1 MKKTF
6 KIVALL
12 LLVLVTS
19 TFVFA
24 QSSNTFTATAGTLRD
39 DADNFMDV
47 RYYNDVDFS
56 NFFAWTNLSLDE
68 ANLGFAKKFDALYL
82 GAYYKGDLWSSSA
95 TDKSDNTDA
104 DIDTDSVEKT
114 VSGDHSFDVLLG
126 FSGMA
131 LKLDTYFDIDNNS
144 EEMTEKGDLM
154 SESKNN
160 DSTYSFDLTWGGLS
174 IPVGNVNLRPMATL
188 GLDIKDST
196 EYSCNY
202 DADGVKILETTNEA
216 NNINTLTIKLA
227 SDIEWESKESL
238 FSVVGLSYAFKTA
251 IGANGEIGKTTISDT
266 SYVGFREDYK
276 DVSNEFN
283 SYYRFEYQASDNLK
297 LGARVNADIKF
308 TKNSDGYTYQD
319 EAPEEKP
326 EVDVKSD
333 TDIDSEIAFGMQY
346 RFNPKFAMNLGLK
359 STLPSF
365 TSKKTVSPASKTTTV
380 ESKWN
385 DTFSSSL
392 RTGFVWDINENCALD
407 AYMFIPLNPSILM
420 DILGGGLS
428 LGFKYKM

>member
-1 MKKTF
+1 MKKTL

-47 RYYNDVDFS
+47 RYFNEVDFS
-56 NFFAWTNLSLDE
+56 NFFVWTNLSLDE

-82 GAYYKGDLWSSSA
+82 GAYYKGDLWSSST

-227 SDIEWESKESL
+227 SDIEWGSKESL

-276 DVSNEFN
+276 KVSNKFN

-297 LGARVNADIKF
+297 LGARVNADIEF

-326 EVDVKSD
+326 EVDVESD

-346 RFNPKFAMNLGLK
+346 RFNPKFAMNLGLE

-365 TSKKTVSPASKTTTV
+365 TSTKTVSPASKTTTV

-385 DTFSSSL
+385 DAFSSSL
-392 RTGFVWDINENCALD
+392 YTGFVWDINENCALD
-407 AYMFIPLNPSILM
+407 AYMSIPLNPSILM